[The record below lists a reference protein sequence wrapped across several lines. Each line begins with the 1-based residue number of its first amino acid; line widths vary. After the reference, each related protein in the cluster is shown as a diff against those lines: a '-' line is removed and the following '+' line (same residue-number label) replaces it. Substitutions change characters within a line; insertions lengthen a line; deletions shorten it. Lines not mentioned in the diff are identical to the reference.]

1 MSKSKNEP
9 FYLTNHSFSI
19 CSPSNNPT
27 RTKSDLSMNAKI
39 TKCSALLALFYLAFS
54 APLLCA
60 QDQTAKEEHS
70 ATAEKLKAIKL
81 PKVEL
86 KEVSFPEALEIIRK
100 QSRLHDPEEDPE
112 KKGVNFVVKGSV
124 KTDRPITLVL
134 TNVSLG
140 DVLSYLNS
148 LSGHSMK
155 IQKNSVLFE
164 SAEDESQ

>member
-1 MSKSKNEP
+1 MQKS
-9 FYLTNHSFSI
+9 
-19 CSPSNNPT
+19 
-27 RTKSDLSMNAKI
+27 LSVPP
-39 TKCSALLALFYLAFS
+39 LLALFYLAFS
-54 APLLCA
+54 ATTLVCA

-124 KTDRPITLVL
+124 KADRPITLVL

-140 DVLSYLNS
+140 DALSYLNS
-148 LSGHSMK
+148 LSATLNENPEK
-155 IQKNSVLFE
+155 
-164 SAEDESQ
+164 

>member
-1 MSKSKNEP
+1 
-9 FYLTNHSFSI
+9 
-19 CSPSNNPT
+19 
-27 RTKSDLSMNAKI
+27 MNAKI

-100 QSRLHDPEEDPE
+100 QSRLHDPEEDSA
-112 KKGVNFVVKGSV
+112 KKGVNFIIKGGVKA
-124 KTDRPITLVL
+124 DRPITLML

-140 DVLSYLNS
+140 DTLRYLTS
-148 LSGHSMK
+148 LSGCSMK
-155 IQKNSVLFE
+155 IEKHCVVFE
-164 SAEDESQ
+164 GAEKPNQ